1 MNITVYNEFRLEV
14 RLTEKELRAYD
25 ITYEDFDYSNIET
38 RRVLWTILDEAK
50 HKSGADINMSGKLLI
65 EVCMLD
71 ENGISISFTSLPP
84 RGSNTPS
91 VKQLIKTQESALILE
106 TDDLGKCVDA
116 ALAGGFTGRS
126 ALFEKNGIYR
136 LVFYADSQLN
146 SVLCARICRFGELHS
161 RRTRML
167 LASTDELWN
176 KIEGESA
183 VEKLLEIS

>member
-1 MNITVYNEFRLEV
+1 MNITVYNEYRLEV
-14 RLTEKELRAYD
+14 KLSENELKAYD

-65 EVCMLD
+65 EVSLLD
-71 ENGISISFTSLPP
+71 EKEISISFTSLPP
-84 RGSNTPS
+84 RGNNTPS
-91 VKQLIKTQESALILE
+91 VKQLIKTQENALILE
-106 TDDLGKCVDA
+106 TDELDKCVDA
-116 ALAGGFTGRS
+116 AVAGGFSGRS

-136 LVFYADSQLN
+136 LVFYADTQIKP
-146 SVLCARICRFGELHS
+146 VLSARICRFGELYS
-161 RRTRML
+161 KKTQMV

-176 KIEGESA
+176 KIEGDTA